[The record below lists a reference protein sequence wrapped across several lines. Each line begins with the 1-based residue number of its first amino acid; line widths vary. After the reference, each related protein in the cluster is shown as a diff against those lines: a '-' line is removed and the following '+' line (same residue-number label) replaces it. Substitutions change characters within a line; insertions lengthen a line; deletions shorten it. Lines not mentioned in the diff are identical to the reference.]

1 MNNVNNGQDVNLT
14 NCDKEPIHQ
23 LGQIQKYGGL
33 IALSES
39 WDVIYCSDNINEFCA
54 YTTEQCLSLNASA
67 IFQPHIISILKETIA
82 NSDVDKSE
90 RLFGEYLFSKS
101 DLFDISVHISQNII
115 VVEFEYHHALTHQK
129 SLQSFRN
136 SFRTLSQVVT
146 LEQLFI
152 QSTDTVSELTG
163 FDRVMLYRFHNDG
176 TGEVVAESKVSHMDS
191 FLGLR
196 YPASDIPKQARRL
209 YIKNLTRQI
218 EDVHSK
224 NIEIVCRFDTPG
236 NILDLSMSSLRAV
249 SPIHIEYLKNM
260 GVGASFSLSIVVE
273 GELWGL
279 FACHHNEPNYLSLE
293 LRSIIEVYG
302 EVFSLELASRLRNL
316 SLVNTEKAQNLHVK
330 IMSSMNNEE
339 TVYNNL
345 APHLQSFQRLI
356 KCDAAFLWVDNKLAK
371 EGATLSDEDA
381 NLIINR
387 LNQMLP
393 SEIICTDN
401 LSALLNDE
409 LTVTERFTGMMAIPI
424 SRRQRDFLVFLRK
437 EERQSIQWAGNPEK
451 PVELGPNGAR
461 LTPRKSF
468 AAWQEL
474 RKGHSAPWLQ
484 KEIGLGNLFKQMLLE
499 IVIRNIDER
508 ERLIRDSRQQQDML
522 IHELNHR
529 VRNILGLI
537 SSVISKTAANADADN
552 VMDFKKVLGGRIDS
566 LAVAQNQLTQR
577 NWMPAPLIKLI
588 ETEISAY
595 SNDQQ
600 DKITFSGPDVN
611 VAPKAYTTLTLVIH
625 ELVTNAV
632 KHGAL
637 RYDDGKLTI
646 NWGINKHNEL
656 TIDWTEEGCPGNT
669 ESKKGF
675 GSIII
680 NRSVPYDLG
689 GQAHVHF
696 TSRGLDVSLV
706 IPANYVFL
714 EKTVSPQ
721 ISNAD
726 ADADAD
732 VVSAISLN
740 RANPLSAL
748 ILEDNMIIALDVEE
762 TLINSK
768 VQHVHVAS
776 NTLEA
781 RAILKDKRIDF
792 AILDVN
798 LGGENSYDIGKLC
811 QSKHIPFVFVT
822 GYNELEGIKSNG
834 FENVKLLLKPFN
846 PDEILQFVD
855 DLDNP

>member
-23 LGQIQKYGGL
+23 LSKIQQYGGL
-33 IALSES
+33 IGLSEDWS
-39 WDVIYCSDNINEFCA
+39 IIYCSDNIDQFCP
-54 YTTEQCLSLNASA
+54 YTTEQCLTLDADA
-67 IFQPHIISILKETIA
+67 LFQPHTIALIKETIA
-82 NSDVDKSE
+82 NSAVGQSE
-90 RLFGEYLFSKS
+90 RLFGEYLFAKD
-101 DLFDISVHISQNII
+101 DLYDVSVHFSQNII
-115 VVEFEYHHALTHQK
+115 VIEFEYHHALTHQK

-136 SFRTLSQVVT
+136 SLRALSQT
-146 LEQLFI
+146 ETIDRFFMHA
-152 QSTDTVSELTG
+152 TDTVSELTG

-176 TGEVVAESKVSHMDS
+176 TGEVIAESKEPHMDS

-209 YIKNLTRQI
+209 YVKNLTRQI
-218 EDVHSK
+218 EDVHSQTVD
-224 NIEIVCRFDTPG
+224 IVCRFDDPR
-236 NILDLSMSSLRAV
+236 NILDLSMSTLRAV

-260 GVGASFSLSIVVE
+260 GVGSSFSLSIVVD

-279 FACHHNEPNYLSLE
+279 FACHHNSRHYLSLE

-316 SLVNTEKAQNLHVK
+316 SLVNTEKAQNLQVK

-345 APHLQSFQRLI
+345 APHLKSFHNLI
-356 KCDAAFLWVDNKLAK
+356 PCESAFLWVDKKLATV
-371 EGATLSDEDA
+371 GHDLNDEDA
-381 NLIINR
+381 MLIVNR

-393 SEIICTDN
+393 TDIICTDN
-401 LSALLNDE
+401 ISTFLSNE

-424 SRRQRDFLVFLRK
+424 SRRPRDFLVFLRK
-437 EERQSIQWAGNPEK
+437 EETQSIKWAGNPEK
-451 PVELGPNGAR
+451 PVDYGPNGAR

-474 RKGHSAPWLQ
+474 RKGYSAPWLQ
-484 KEIGLGNLFKQMLLE
+484 KEIGLGKLFKQMLLE

-508 ERLIRDSRQQQDML
+508 ERLIRDSQQQQDML

-537 SSVISKTAANADADN
+537 SSVISKTATNASN
-552 VMDFKKVLGGRIDS
+552 VVDFKKVLGGRIDAI
-566 LAVAQNQLTQR
+566 AVAQNQLTQR
-577 NWMPAPLIKLI
+577 NWTHAPLLKLI
-588 ETEISAY
+588 ETELSAY
-595 SNDQQ
+595 SSDKQ
-600 DKITFSGPDVN
+600 DKITLSGPDIN
-611 VAPKAYTTLTLVIH
+611 IAPKAYTTLTLVIH

-637 RYDDGKLTI
+637 QHDEGKLSISWDI
-646 NWGINKHNEL
+646 NQHHEVAITWN
-656 TIDWTEEGCPGNT
+656 EEGYPNKS
-669 ESKKGF
+669 EFKKGF

-680 NRSVPYDLG
+680 NRSIPFDLG
-689 GQAHVHF
+689 GQAHVKVHPN
-696 TSRGLDVSLV
+696 GLEVNLL

-714 EKTVSPQ
+714 PTASPLDDLTNSDNSLPISVS
-721 ISNAD
+721 NEH
-726 ADADAD
+726 
-732 VVSAISLN
+732 
-740 RANPLSAL
+740 PLSAL

-762 TLINSK
+762 TLTNSK
-768 VQHVHVAS
+768 VQHVYVAS
-776 NTLEA
+776 NSLEA
-781 RAILKDKRIDF
+781 EGILTSKHIDF

-811 QSKHIPFVFVT
+811 QAKDIPFVFVT
-822 GYNELEGIKSNG
+822 GYNELEGIKDNG

-846 PDEILQFVD
+846 ADEILQFVD
-855 DLDNP
+855 ELDNL